1 MKRFQIALV
10 VVGLTLASS
19 AFAQDSGGEEQ
30 FFSFE
35 DDFITGDLMRPDGET
50 IDSMRSLRASSL
62 IRIRTDFIPE
72 LVRSVEDPALD
83 VNNFGGGRR

>member
-1 MKRFQIALV
+1 MKTRILGIAL
-10 VVGLTLASS
+10 GLSMLCASS
-19 AFAQDSGGEEQ
+19 AFAQDGQGEEQ

-50 IDSMRSLRASSL
+50 IDSMRSLRSSSL

-72 LVRSVEDPALD
+72 LVQSVEEL
-83 VNNFGGGRR
+83 